1 MLSYDLSILLGFG
14 MFLALYLRNTDELV
28 KKLYSKIDDLSE
40 KLNTERTEKEK
51 LSGHVDSLSGSV
63 DSITSSLDSLSSSV
77 DTITSSLD
85 TLRAEVWSI
94 RLDVEKLS

>member
-40 KLNTERTEKEK
+40 KLNNERTEREK
-51 LSGHVDSLSGSV
+51 LSGSV
-63 DSITSSLDSLSSSV
+63 ETLSSSIAV
-77 DTITSSLD
+77 PYKTNFCTSSCKVKVQHVLH
-85 TLRAEVWSI
+85 
-94 RLDVEKLS
+94 

>member
-14 MFLALYLRNTDELV
+14 MFLAIYLRNTDELV

-40 KLNTERTEKEK
+40 KLNTERTEREK
-51 LSGHVDSLSGSV
+51 LSGSV
-63 DSITSSLDSLSSSV
+63 DTQSSSLDSLSGRVETVSNSL
-77 DTITSSLD
+77 DTQSNSLD

>member
-1 MLSYDLSILLGFG
+1 MLSSDLSMLLGFG
-14 MFLALYLRNTDELV
+14 MFLAFYLRKTDELV

-40 KLNTERTEKEK
+40 KLNNERTEREK
-51 LSGHVDSLSGSV
+51 LSG
-63 DSITSSLDSLSSSV
+63 SV

>member
-40 KLNTERTEKEK
+40 KLNNERTEREK
-51 LSGHVDSLSGSV
+51 LSGSV
-63 DSITSSLDSLSSSV
+63 DTLSSSVDTLSSSVDTLTSSV

-85 TLRAEVWSI
+85 SLRAEVWSI